1 MLVSQANVTIFIT
14 EDGINDPPVIE
25 SERVS
30 ANVSQQITVDVLQ
43 NDIDP
48 NGDLLTLT
56 NFTGP
61 FNGTAVL
68 NQDQTITY
76 QSDPDFNNSD
86 VLYYR
91 VADQSGDFDIGQLI
105 IDVQGN
111 AENQI
116 IQVPSDRLVSTT
128 RNQSIDIELVA
139 TATIDR
145 PVAFFIIDTTS
156 NGTLGDITSI

>member
-1 MLVSQANVTIFIT
+1 MAKIRVLPAIVNITVT
-14 EDGINDPPVIE
+14 DDNINDPPVIE

-76 QSDPDFNNSD
+76 QSDPNFNTSD

-91 VADQSGDFDIGQLI
+91 VADPSGDFDIGQLI

-111 AENQI
+111 ADE
-116 IQVPSDRLVSTT
+116 SDYS
-128 RNQSIDIELVA
+128 SS
-139 TATIDR
+139 
-145 PVAFFIIDTTS
+145 F
-156 NGTLGDITSI
+156 